1 MRNVEKI
8 DSTNQEEHIVSA
20 VIHARPDA
28 LEAILG
34 EIDQHP
40 NMECAAWD
48 EKGKLVLLVTTTS
61 QRSAAMYIEQMQ
73 LRPGVLSATM
83 IAHHFEPTTEL
94 DQPAEAFEHQT
105 IKQELTHSASRSDL

>member
-1 MRNVEKI
+1 MRNAEKI
-8 DSTNQEEHIVSA
+8 DSINQEEHIVSA
-20 VIHARPDA
+20 IVHARPEE
-28 LEAILG
+28 LEAILA

-83 IAHHFEPTTEL
+83 IAHHFESTTEL
-94 DQPAEAFEHQT
+94 DQPAEVFDHPP
-105 IKQELTHSASRSDL
+105 IKQELTHSASRSDQ